1 MKRVICFF
9 TAMLLCMHVIPICAD
24 EGVSDTIEC
33 SSQEKEAITE
43 VINQDSYYIEHSYL
57 YDTNSK
63 MKKLLE
69 TDYGEVLQS
78 YTLKRIQIKTS
89 MDIYYIF

>member
-57 YDTNSK
+57 YEHQFKNEKVIRDR
-63 MKKLLE
+63 LW
-69 TDYGEVLQS
+69 
-78 YTLKRIQIKTS
+78 
-89 MDIYYIF
+89 

>member
-33 SSQEKEAITE
+33 SSQEKE
-43 VINQDSYYIEHSYL
+43 SYYGGDKSRFIL
-57 YDTNSK
+57 YRAF
-63 MKKLLE
+63 LL
-69 TDYGEVLQS
+69 
-78 YTLKRIQIKTS
+78 I
-89 MDIYYIF
+89 

>member
-33 SSQEKEAITE
+33 SSQEKEAI
-43 VINQDSYYIEHSYL
+43 
-57 YDTNSK
+57 
-63 MKKLLE
+63 
-69 TDYGEVLQS
+69 
-78 YTLKRIQIKTS
+78 RR
-89 MDIYYIF
+89 